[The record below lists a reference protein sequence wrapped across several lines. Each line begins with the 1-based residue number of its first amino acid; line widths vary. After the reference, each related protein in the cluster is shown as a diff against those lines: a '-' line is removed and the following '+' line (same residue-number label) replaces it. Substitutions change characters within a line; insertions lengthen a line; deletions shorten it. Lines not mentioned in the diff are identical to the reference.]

1 MMRGATISEN
11 LLKTRHMIGSVI
23 SLLCFLNEN
32 LWLMRDQDEMD
43 GTSKQMNRASVARY
57 VPWL

>member
-1 MMRGATISEN
+1 
-11 LLKTRHMIGSVI
+11 LKTRHMIGGVI

-43 GTSKQMNRASVARY
+43 GTSKQMNRV
-57 VPWL
+57 